1 MFVNISQFL
10 LLLPFRVTV
19 CPKKTDN
26 RARKHPLFTFVRSRI
41 LNRVCCFPDQLT
53 NSTLSR
59 SPSCMFCV
67 AKYPLTYRRFYV
79 TMDVT
84 KQKGYGRRGF
94 SQSLPAE
101 GTLLLNTDSFKRG
114 TVDLAVLSVL
124 REKDMYGYEIVK
136 AVSEKSGG
144 QFELP
149 LGTLYPVLYRFVENG
164 YLSDRDEIVN
174 KRLRKYYHLE
184 ESGKEYF
191 LALLEEY
198 RKISAGINLIIGTV
212 NRDDENQ

>member
-1 MFVNISQFL
+1 M
-10 LLLPFRVTV
+10 
-19 CPKKTDN
+19 
-26 RARKHPLFTFVRSRI
+26 
-41 LNRVCCFPDQLT
+41 
-53 NSTLSR
+53 
-59 SPSCMFCV
+59 
-67 AKYPLTYRRFYV
+67 
-79 TMDVT
+79 
-84 KQKGYGRRGF
+84 
-94 SQSLPAE
+94 
-101 GTLLLNTDSFKRG
+101 
-114 TVDLAVLSVL
+114 L